1 MEAVIQQVIVGV
13 LTPEEG
19 ARELMRLRE
28 RVR

>member
-13 LTPEEG
+13 LTPAEG